1 MKRNLMCSHMCFFDL
16 KLKQLH
22 WMILLSLTT
31 AEGPLHW
38 HSFIYHPL
46 SSDWEYSRRQNL
58 FFILDLIA
66 IKLSRDLYGLGSAF
80 LVLVVG
86 FDFVR
91 IIYWWIRV
99 ILLEDFLRLF
109 DWVFL
114 SFCWDESAFLY
125 FFSYALI
132 LSEFSTSF
140 LLRVLIASV
149 PRRVDIFLAR
159 GFLTLSAFFALGV
172 LLTVLRISPS
182 SFFIYLCNLLLTTSL
197 WWDNYLF
204 SLILELALFNRLVL
218 LSFIT
223 TSSFSFLS
231 VGAILWRPLRAFLFF
246 LISFLFEACFV
257 LIYLTLLRT
266 LVCFLPL
273 VYVWFLVL
281 VLLLVFL
288 TSFSVIVTF

>member
-1 MKRNLMCSHMCFFDL
+1 MCSHMCFFDL

-91 IIYWWIRV
+91 TIYWWLWV
-99 ILLEDFLRLF
+99 IFLEDFLRLF

-182 SFFIYLCNLLLTTSL
+182 SCFFIYRCNLLLTTSL
-197 WWDNYLF
+197 WWDNSLF
-204 SLILELALFNRLVL
+204 SLILELALFDRLVL
-218 LSFIT
+218 FFFIT
-223 TSSFSFLS
+223 TSL
-231 VGAILWRPLRAFLFF
+231 LFF
-246 LISFLFEACFV
+246 LSFRTIFFLLLRVFVYFFIILFFEYGFV
-257 LIYLTLLRT
+257 LTYLFFRPINPRLYLTG
-266 LVCFLPL
+266 PL
-273 VYVWFLVL
+273 IYVLNAV
-281 VLLLVFL
+281 V
-288 TSFSVIVTF
+288 SFI

>member
-1 MKRNLMCSHMCFFDL
+1 MCSHMCFFDL

-91 IIYWWIRV
+91 TIYWWLWV
-99 ILLEDFLRLF
+99 IFLEDFLRLF

-140 LLRVLIASV
+140 LLVLFRSL
-149 PRRVDIFLAR
+149 RRVDIFLVW
-159 GFLTLSAFFALGV
+159 GFLTLFALIV
-172 LLTVLRISPS
+172 SDSLFRVFRIYS
-182 SFFIYLCNLLLTTSL
+182 
-197 WWDNYLF
+197 
-204 SLILELALFNRLVL
+204 
-218 LSFIT
+218 
-223 TSSFSFLS
+223 
-231 VGAILWRPLRAFLFF
+231 
-246 LISFLFEACFV
+246 
-257 LIYLTLLRT
+257 
-266 LVCFLPL
+266 
-273 VYVWFLVL
+273 
-281 VLLLVFL
+281 
-288 TSFSVIVTF
+288 